1 MSEPR
6 TNEEKTDLADDAGRN
21 MQSSTRLGGRVQKLR
36 IRHGMSTDNLI
47 TGMNRLGYNWNRTT
61 LFNVEH
67 NMRRLQFQEAVD
79 ILKCVG
85 LDPYKDLYLLLEEP
99 EEPAVDVHERK
110 MREYEH
116 NLIQAWNA
124 YIGYSQVFR
133 KMVDV
138 EEEQRTI
145 TAERAE
151 SARNAMDE
159 FFARLADALQRKTRI
174 RAS

>member
-6 TNEEKTDLADDAGRN
+6 TNETKTDLTDDAGRN
-21 MQSSTRLGGRVQKLR
+21 VQSSTGLGGRVKKIR
-36 IRHGMSTDNLI
+36 IRRGMSTDDLI
-47 TGMNRLGYNWNRTT
+47 TGMNKLGYNWNRTT

-67 NMRRLQFQEAVD
+67 NMRRLQFQEAAD
-79 ILKCVG
+79 ILECAG

-99 EEPAVDVHERK
+99 EEPVVDAHERK

-133 KMVDV
+133 KMVDG
-138 EEEQRTI
+138 EEDNNR
-145 TAERAE
+145 
-151 SARNAMDE
+151 
-159 FFARLADALQRKTRI
+159 
-174 RAS
+174 